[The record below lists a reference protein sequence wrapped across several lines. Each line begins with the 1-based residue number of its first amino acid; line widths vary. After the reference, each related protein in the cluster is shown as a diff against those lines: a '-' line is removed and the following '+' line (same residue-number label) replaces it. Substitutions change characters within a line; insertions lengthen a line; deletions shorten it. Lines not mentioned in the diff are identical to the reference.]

1 MNKVPKKSNADILQE
16 LKTMSLSE
24 LKQYE
29 NAASL
34 INGIIN
40 VGGVLTSLTMLYIP
54 TVVTGIAGI
63 FILYVLSSTS
73 VAAFKFRK
81 EIRKLI
87 EAKDK

>member
-1 MNKVPKKSNADILQE
+1 
-16 LKTMSLSE
+16 MSLSE

-73 VAAFKFRK
+73 VAAFKFREK
-81 EIRKLI
+81 RIRKLI
-87 EAKDK
+87 ESKR